1 MFRDSVGPVKSCPV
15 CKASFPS
22 RTPRCPIDGATLVDE
37 APALHGG
44 RVFAGRYRMIDR
56 VGAGPSAEVYRATDL
71 RGGAQVA
78 ARVPRPDGPD
88 ARRRRF
94 DDQLRAFR
102 LAAPHDA
109 LVPVLDVLDR
119 AVGDLPVVVTEFV
132 SLTALPQVLAAGP
145 APLAAA
151 LHAAHQLASVLDH
164 LHQRNVLAR
173 DLRAGAVFLSL
184 GDPVRV
190 RLSIDA
196 LGVGPQ
202 SQPEVPAHAAVAY
215 LSPER
220 IRGEPGTAASDVYAL
235 AALVFEIVTGHPT
248 YRGTADD
255 VMHHHLHSPAPVLRQ
270 VNPNL
275 PRALEALLARMF
287 AKLPRFRPSAAEA
300 AQEIRAMIA

>member
-1 MFRDSVGPVKSCPV
+1 M
-15 CKASFPS
+15 
-22 RTPRCPIDGATLVDE
+22 
-37 APALHGG
+37 
-44 RVFAGRYRMIDR
+44 FAGRYRMIDR
-56 VGAGPSAEVYRATDL
+56 VGIGPSAEVYRAIDL

-78 ARVPRPDGPD
+78 ARIPRPAGSD
-88 ARRRRF
+88 ARRQRF
-94 DDQLRAFR
+94 DEQVRAFR

-109 LVPVLDVLDR
+109 LVPVLDVLER
-119 AVGDLPVVVTEFV
+119 AVSGQSVVITEFV
-132 SLTALPQVLAAGP
+132 SLSALPQVLSSGP

-151 LHAAHQLASVLDH
+151 LQAAHQLASVLDH

-190 RLSIDA
+190 RVSIDA

-202 SQPEVPAHAAVAY
+202 SSPEVPAHAAVAY

-220 IRGEPGTAASDVYAL
+220 IRGEPGTSASDVYAL

-248 YRGTADD
+248 YRGSADD
-255 VMHHHLHSPAPVLRQ
+255 VMQHHLHSPAPVLRQ

-287 AKLPRFRPSAAEA
+287 AKLPRFRPTAAEA
-300 AQEIRAMIA
+300 ALEIRGMLA